1 MQKLYRININHFEDP
16 LKNER
21 LLDLV
26 GIRRREKVIR
36 YRMPDDRKRSLGA
49 GIIIRKILDE
59 NGLTESCLRYSDNE
73 KPVVDGLFFN
83 VSHAGDYVVGVLS
96 DCEVGCD
103 IEKNANAPLEVAEH
117 YFYHSELAYIKAAE
131 DKDKAFF
138 TLWTLKESYMKMT
151 GRGMSL
157 LWILLKWFPQ
167 QMGLS
172 SENPQ
177 KGHAFLRQW
186 NLTVIFSRSAVR
198 GLFLFTIHWKLL
210 LTIFIYDHR
219 GFFRH
224 VLEFQSDKKAY
235 MSDIASAVREN

>member
-26 GIRRREKVIR
+26 GRRREKVIR

-157 LWILLKWFPQ
+157 PLDSFEVVPTEEGFVLGK
-167 QMGLS
+167 S
-172 SENPQ
+172 SESERAFSLRNPLEI
-177 KGHAFLRQW
+177 AFDD
-186 NLTVIFSRSAVR
+186 
-198 GLFLFTIHWKLL
+198 
-210 LTIFIYDHR
+210 IY
-219 GFFRH
+219 
-224 VLEFQSDKKAY
+224 V
-235 MSDIASAVREN
+235 

>member
-16 LKNER
+16 LKNEG

-49 GIIIRKILDE
+49 GIII
-59 NGLTESCLRYSDNE
+59 RYSDNE

-117 YFYHSELAYIKAAE
+117 YFYHSELAYIKAAKN
-131 DKDKAFF
+131 KDKAFF

-157 LWILLKWFPQ
+157 PLDSFEVVPTADGFVLGK
-167 QMGLS
+167 S
-172 SENPQ
+172 SERPCFFETMEFD
-177 KGHAFLRQW
+177 GY
-186 NLTVIFSRSAVR
+186 IFSVSSERAFSLHNPLEIV
-198 GLFLFTIHWKLL
+198 FDD
-210 LTIFIYDHR
+210 IY
-219 GFFRH
+219 
-224 VLEFQSDKKAY
+224 V
-235 MSDIASAVREN
+235 